1 MYRFNS
7 NNKNYPNLTRAVTNT
22 ISEKRKELKY
32 SQEFLAEACD
42 ITRNCV
48 QQLECYEHIPDLT
61 TLFKLF
67 EALGFSE
74 EETTIFILKAREA
87 FRTDIILQKER
98 NERYVP
104 LPSR

>member
-1 MYRFNS
+1 MYRFNK
-7 NNKNYPNLTRAVTNT
+7 NNKNYPNLTRAVTT
-22 ISEKRKELKY
+22 AIAAKRKELKY

-42 ITRNCV
+42 ITRNCI

-74 EETTIFILKAREA
+74 EEITVFILKARES
-87 FRTDIILQKER
+87 FREDIKLQQER